1 MTLLSQAT
9 PQDIQ
14 DSDIVE
20 SEDVFSDSTAKEVS
34 KNTSNKRLTG
44 YTHMKV

>member
-1 MTLLSQAT
+1 VTLLSQAT

-20 SEDVFSDSTAKEVS
+20 SEDVFADITAKEVS
-34 KNTSNKRLTG
+34 KNAYNKRITG